1 MTSPPRLLAMLRSF
15 IMLLLLSS
23 ALLVGFLILFRS
35 ADQFVIG
42 AVVTARNL
50 DLSPMLIG
58 LTIVSLGTSAPEIFV
73 AVTSSVEGVPDLA
86 VGNAIGSNI
95 ANIGLVLGITAML
108 VPLPFRVDVRRD
120 LHVLIIATLCAG
132 ATLVDGYLGI
142 WDGLLLLA
150 GLILFL
156 FRLFNERKR
165 YSSME
170 TAAEISEPVEIGP
183 MSTKRG
189 LLILGMS
196 LVMLVVS
203 SELLVWAATEI
214 AVRMGVDEL
223 IIGLTIIAVGTSIPE
238 LVVSVSS
245 ATKGHTDIAIGNIIG
260 SNIFNIFAVL
270 TIPCLIAPTA
280 FGSELFWRDYLLM
293 FFMTC
298 LLVLFAYGG
307 RQKAQITRVE
317 GGFFFLIWVVYLV
330 SIYYSALTNGQSI

>member
-1 MTSPPRLLAMLRSF
+1 
-15 IMLLLLSS
+15 MLLLLSS
-23 ALLVGFLILFRS
+23 AMLVGFLILFRS

-73 AVTSSVEGVPDLA
+73 ALTSSVEGVPDLA

-156 FRLFNERKR
+156 FRLFNEQKR

-170 TAAEISEPVEIGP
+170 TAAEISETDEIGP
-183 MSTKRG
+183 MRQLDG
-189 LLILGMS
+189 DNDGVPCES
-196 LVMLVVS
+196 LC
-203 SELLVWAATEI
+203 
-214 AVRMGVDEL
+214 R
-223 IIGLTIIAVGTSIPE
+223 
-238 LVVSVSS
+238 
-245 ATKGHTDIAIGNIIG
+245 
-260 SNIFNIFAVL
+260 
-270 TIPCLIAPTA
+270 
-280 FGSELFWRDYLLM
+280 R
-293 FFMTC
+293 
-298 LLVLFAYGG
+298 
-307 RQKAQITRVE
+307 R
-317 GGFFFLIWVVYLV
+317 
-330 SIYYSALTNGQSI
+330 